1 MGTLQQFMSNVTP
14 GSAATAHRSAD
25 YGSTQPKGNYI
36 AVALVIAASLPD
48 FGTNYTIGAGP
59 AAPLGAGNIVAA
71 LKDLAYKGQ
80 CWFLGNGLVN
90 GKAAKPVERKAATMY
105 GSESAPR
112 TTGEVAEKVD
122 FTVRDTFANVDF
134 WNSLRAGALGPL
146 DVYLFTNT
154 TVQCIRYASE
164 APVFDGIGYE
174 MPGNYEQEIP
184 GGFSVS
190 WNNAKGQ
197 LQPVKGIVMSALKFE
212 TLRYTF
218 AAATPAPTNL
228 ALVAGTTN
236 RYNMVTGSAAKIKR
250 VVNEGG
256 AVRYSIF
263 KNGSD
268 DIPTAEL
275 VTIDSDTGEVN
286 FGSAMPL
293 GRYVYTIAAE
303 NPCGVYGTWV
313 LEVIVKSA

>member
-1 MGTLQQFMSNVTP
+1 MGTLQQFMPNVTP

-25 YGSTQPKGNYI
+25 YGSIQPKGSYI
-36 AVALVIAASLPD
+36 AVALVVAASLPE
-48 FGTNYTIGAGP
+48 FGINYTIGAAP
-59 AAPLGAGNIVAA
+59 AAPLTASNIVAA

-90 GKAAKPVERKAATMY
+90 GKAAKPTERKASQTY

-112 TTGEVAEKVD
+112 PTGEVAEKVE
-122 FTVRDTFANVDF
+122 FMVRDTFANVDF

-154 TVQCIRYASE
+154 TVQVIRYASE

-174 MPGNYEQEIP
+174 LSGNFEQDIP
-184 GGFSVS
+184 GGFSIS
-190 WNNAKGQ
+190 WNKANGQ
-197 LQPVKGIVMSALKFE
+197 IQPVKGISMAGLKFE

-218 AAATPAPTNL
+218 AVATPAPTNL

-236 RYNMVTGSAAKIKR
+236 RYNMVTGTAAKIKR
-250 VVNEGG
+250 AVNEGG

-275 VTIDSDTGEVN
+275 VTIDSDTGEVTI
-286 FGSAMPL
+286 GSAMPL
-293 GRYVYTIAAE
+293 GRYVYTVAAE
-303 NPCGVYGTWV
+303 NTCGVYGTWT
-313 LEVIVKSA
+313 LEVIVK